1 QLSLI
6 DRSTAMRQVI
16 GELARAGRLV
26 YRETSDKYSAL
37 IDAARKDFSLS
48 AYQAVDDFEAATM
61 RDADAWMARLQQG
74 LLEAERTKSS
84 LDAVASRRKLNLLV
98 MMTLG
103 STLLLGANLMSEK
116 PAAPAPGEASEA
128 PED

>member
-1 QLSLI
+1 
-6 DRSTAMRQVI
+6 
-16 GELARAGRLV
+16 
-26 YRETSDKYSAL
+26 
-37 IDAARKDFSLS
+37 LS

-128 PED
+128 PEDLAAAERLIELAIRESARPGKSESAEGAKPPAA